1 VKRSGTE
8 AERNRSEAEPKR
20 SGTEAER
27 NRVKRSGTEA
37 ERNRMEPSG
46 TERNRVKRS
55 GTEWNRMNQPFQ
67 HKWTML
73 DSIYGVKLAERN
85 KLNQVT
91 K

>member
-1 VKRSGTE
+1 MEPSEAKRNRAEPSGTE
-8 AERNRSEAEPKR
+8 RNRAEP
-20 SGTEAER
+20 
-27 NRVKRSGTEA
+27 N
-37 ERNRMEPSG
+37 G

-91 K
+91 Q